1 MSEPNQPPTDAGPG
15 PQIIP
20 QPAEPIKAG
29 NLILG
34 VTNPHMRFTDE
45 LNVAGETFPAI
56 TFAGTE
62 MSPDQA
68 KAAVAAAARSNI
80 GLVRRD
86 SRLALATTTLAAP
99 VGCVVADNRHGLDFP
114 AVVEQGTVMT
124 YEQAMAAR
132 REAQR
137 LGIELTEVDR

>member
-15 PQIIP
+15 PQIVP
-20 QPAEPIKAG
+20 RPTAPAKAG

-45 LNVAGETFPAI
+45 HNDQGESFPPI
-56 TFAGTE
+56 EFAGTE
-62 MSPDQA
+62 MTPDQA
-68 KAAVAAAARSNI
+68 KAAVAAAARSNV

-86 SRLALATTTLAAP
+86 SQLGLATVTLAAP
-99 VGCVVADNRHGLDFP
+99 EGHVVADNRHGLDFP
-114 AVVEQGTVMT
+114 AVVERGTVMT

-132 REAQR
+132 REARR